1 VSQNNGRD
9 SDSVFST
16 AFSGS
21 LTTFYC
27 ALPQALRS
35 ERELSTAMIVLLSWV
50 RHNKRCAAGTALVLA
65 VGIPALFAQH
75 NNARMPLDVVVED
88 SSGNP
93 VPDLEPD
100 DFTILEDGRLRPITG
115 LEYIGEGVLERRAPP
130 SLTFSAPGEPLRSIV
145 ILIDDSGMS
154 EVSMQELRAALGA
167 IELNARSGDAVAIV
181 TASGNFVEL
190 PKLFT
195 SKPAIHAAAA
205 HIAFS
210 TVHRPGVLDAGFC
223 GRGDTAP
230 SVLGTLSVIR
240 RTVDG
245 LRDLPGRKSIMFV
258 SEGFAP
264 GTGEVAA
271 RWKELLPY
279 VNRAAVA
286 ISTLDPR
293 GIVPPFGSDTDCARL
308 RAAELTASRRA
319 LAELAA
325 ATSGIS
331 IADQDDRA
339 AISRLMK
346 EGSGYYLLGY
356 QPNVAP
362 DPSRSHAV
370 SIRVSR
376 PGVIVRCHAG
386 LSEIGAGDLGAHL
399 SVAVNSP
406 FALPGIRAAVSSR
419 FWDDVGSVLQSEV
432 WIDARDLAFSV
443 ESGGST
449 QVKFDLMAVTLD
461 DSGRSVDS
469 FSQSYTVDIPVAF
482 RQTILGDGLTQR
494 LRLPV
499 KKPGGYQVRVAVRD
513 QRSDRIGS
521 AAAFVDVPDLTRGDL
536 ALSGIL
542 IGKTGERGAA
552 AAASPRRFHPGQTVT
567 VGYQIL
573 NARRDATGNARVDV
587 TTALMRAGNILATGN
602 PSAVDGKDQPDP
614 ARLLRVREFQFGED
628 LEPGV
633 YSLKVTAVDRNGPQG
648 SDPIS
653 QSIDFEIN

>member
-1 VSQNNGRD
+1 
-9 SDSVFST
+9 
-16 AFSGS
+16 
-21 LTTFYC
+21 
-27 ALPQALRS
+27 
-35 ERELSTAMIVLLSWV
+35 
-50 RHNKRCAAGTALVLA
+50 
-65 VGIPALFAQH
+65 
-75 NNARMPLDVVVED
+75 MPLDVVVED
-88 SSGNP
+88 ASGNP
-93 VPDLEPD
+93 VPDLGPD

-115 LEYIGEGVLERRAPP
+115 LAYIAGGALELPAPP
-130 SLTFSAPGEPLRSIV
+130 SLTFPTPGEPLRSIV
-145 ILIDDSGMS
+145 ILIDDPRMS
-154 EVSMQELRAALGA
+154 EVSMQEFRAALGA
-167 IELNARSGDAVAIV
+167 IELDMRPGDAVAIV
-181 TASGNFVEL
+181 TASGNSVEL
-190 PKLFT
+190 PKLLT
-195 SKPAIHAAAA
+195 SKPAIRAAAA
-205 HIAFS
+205 HIVVNA
-210 TVHRPGVLDAGFC
+210 VHRPGVLDAGFC
-223 GRGDTAP
+223 GRGDTIT
-230 SVLGTLSVIR
+230 SVLGTLSIIR

-245 LRDLPGRKSIMFV
+245 LRDLPGRKSIIFV

-279 VNRAAVA
+279 ADRAAVA

-308 RAAELTASRRA
+308 RAADLTASRHV

-346 EGSGYYLLGY
+346 EGSGYYLIGY
-356 QPNVAP
+356 QPMANVAP
-362 DPSRSHAV
+362 DTSRYHAV

-376 PGVIVRCHAG
+376 TGAVVRCHSGLLENRAG
-386 LSEIGAGDLGAHL
+386 DIGARL
-399 SVAVNSP
+399 SAALNSP
-406 FALPGIRAAVSSR
+406 FALPGTRTAVTSR
-419 FWDDVGSVLQSEV
+419 FWDDTGPVLQSEV
-432 WIDARDLAFSV
+432 WIDARDLAFST
-443 ESGGST
+443 ESNGSS

-461 DSGRSVDS
+461 ESARPVDS

-499 KKPGGYQVRVAVRD
+499 KKPGGYQVRIAVRD
-513 QRSDRIGS
+513 HQSDRIGS
-521 AAAFVDVPDLTRGDL
+521 ATAFVDVPDLTRGEL

-542 IGKTGERGAA
+542 IGKTGEPGAA

-573 NARRDATGNARVDV
+573 NARRDASGNVSVDV
-587 TTALMRAGNILATGN
+587 TTALLHAGNILATGN
-602 PSAVDGKDQPDP
+602 PAAVDGKDQPDP
-614 ARLLRVREFQFGED
+614 ARLLRVREFQFSED

-633 YSLKVTAVDRNGPQG
+633 YSLKVTAVDRNAPKG

-653 QSIDFEIN
+653 QSIEFEIN